1 MVAFQRDVVFS
12 ARQGFNSFIKCVSTC
27 EDLYGTKILNRLASI
42 VNVYAVLHISDILT
56 IKFCMFKD
64 EIKDKFGIKS
74 TVFPYV
80 VTVTSGKTV
89 ISGVKKVLSAKEDEI
104 AISVSSCVVR
114 VSGKGLEIVEIG
126 GGDAYVKGE
135 IYGVNFEK

>member
-1 MVAFQRDVVFS
+1 
-12 ARQGFNSFIKCVSTC
+12 
-27 EDLYGTKILNRLASI
+27 
-42 VNVYAVLHISDILT
+42 
-56 IKFCMFKD
+56 MFKD
-64 EIKDKFGIKS
+64 EIKDKFGIKN

-114 VSGKGLEIVEIG
+114 MSGKGLEIVEIG

-135 IYGVNFEK
+135 IYEVNFEK

>member
-1 MVAFQRDVVFS
+1 MRF
-12 ARQGFNSFIKCVSTC
+12 
-27 EDLYGTKILNRLASI
+27 DLRRFVCKKILNRLVSI
-42 VNVYAVLHISDILT
+42 VNVYAVLHNSDILT

-80 VTVTSGKTV
+80 VTVTSGKTM

-104 AISVSSCVVR
+104 AISVSSCVMR